1 MRQFSQSDLIR
12 AGIQAKTQQEWAL
25 LHSQQQF
32 QLIRSGWC
40 ADYNDISA
48 FLNNFHSKSPDN
60 LMHYHNEKV
69 DQWLE
74 QAMLETENEKRQQ
87 IYQQVLDTLTT
98 DAVILPIYHYYL
110 PVKIAADIAGYDLN
124 NPTQIFYSKDLYRSV
139 Q

>member
-1 MRQFSQSDLIR
+1 FIFFSSRRRHTRSKRDWSSDVCSSDL
-12 AGIQAKTQQEWAL
+12 
-25 LHSQQQF
+25 
-32 QLIRSGWC
+32 
-40 ADYNDISA
+40 
-48 FLNNFHSKSPDN
+48 
-60 LMHYHNEKV
+60 LMHYHNEKA
-69 DQWLE
+69 DHWLE